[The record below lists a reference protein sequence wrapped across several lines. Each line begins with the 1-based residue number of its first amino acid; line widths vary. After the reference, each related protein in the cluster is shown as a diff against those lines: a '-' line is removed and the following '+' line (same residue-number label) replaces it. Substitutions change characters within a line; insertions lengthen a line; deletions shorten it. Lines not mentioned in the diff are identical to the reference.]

1 MPLATTT
8 HAGQIYMYK
17 DSNGSTLLTN
27 RKSADRSLTKVK
39 VTYYPDSNI
48 HSYRNWGNSEASVL
62 PSYSRNKN
70 AFDHII
76 QQAAQQHGVSEGL
89 IKAVMHT
96 ESGFNVNARSPVG
109 AQGLMQL
116 MPATARRF
124 NVSNAYDP
132 HENIMAG
139 AKYLAWLLKRFNGNT
154 TLALAGYNAGEG
166 NIAKYGGVP
175 PFRETQ
181 DYVRR
186 VTSRYS
192 NLYAN
197 GVVPGLVGNRHPVST
212 PFDTYRAADGLV
224 VIAVASNRLFERLCQ
239 CMGQP
244 ELATDPRFI
253 DDASRTRHE
262 PQLRAAI
269 EAWTAQHSVEH
280 LCDGLLE
287 AGVPSSPVWDLAEAA
302 SSEHARVRQLQFQPP
317 GAAVPCVPQPVFF
330 NGRKPHAL
338 TAAPRLGADNAI
350 FGLNPTGVNP

>member
-1 MPLATTT
+1 MNNKINAFLLYILGTASIMPLATTT

-166 NIAKYGGVP
+166 NVAKYGGVP

-197 GVVPGLVGNRHPVST
+197 GVSASANNNAITANNNSNTQSQNAQVIAQSESYTASNHQVAANKRPQRQIIM
-212 PFDTYRAADGLV
+212 AADGRFTD
-224 VIAVASNRLFERLCQ
+224 APAGSYATGNATASARI
-239 CMGQP
+239 
-244 ELATDPRFI
+244 FI
-253 DDASRTRHE
+253 
-262 PQLRAAI
+262 
-269 EAWTAQHSVEH
+269 
-280 LCDGLLE
+280 
-287 AGVPSSPVWDLAEAA
+287 
-302 SSEHARVRQLQFQPP
+302 SE
-317 GAAVPCVPQPVFF
+317 
-330 NGRKPHAL
+330 
-338 TAAPRLGADNAI
+338 
-350 FGLNPTGVNP
+350 

>member
-1 MPLATTT
+1 MNNKINAFLLYILGTASIMPLATTT

-132 HENIMAG
+132 QENIMAG

-166 NIAKYGGVP
+166 NVAKYGGVP

-192 NLYAN
+192 NLYASGISASAN
-197 GVVPGLVGNRHPVST
+197 NNAITANNTSNTQSQNAQVIAQSDNYTAGNHQIAANKRPQ
-212 PFDTYRAADGLV
+212 RQIIMAADGRFTD
-224 VIAVASNRLFERLCQ
+224 APAGSYATGNATASARI
-239 CMGQP
+239 
-244 ELATDPRFI
+244 FI
-253 DDASRTRHE
+253 
-262 PQLRAAI
+262 
-269 EAWTAQHSVEH
+269 
-280 LCDGLLE
+280 
-287 AGVPSSPVWDLAEAA
+287 
-302 SSEHARVRQLQFQPP
+302 SE
-317 GAAVPCVPQPVFF
+317 
-330 NGRKPHAL
+330 
-338 TAAPRLGADNAI
+338 
-350 FGLNPTGVNP
+350 

>member
-1 MPLATTT
+1 MNNKINAFLLYILGTASIMPLATTT

-166 NIAKYGGVP
+166 NVAKYGGVP

-192 NLYAN
+192 NLYAS
-197 GVVPGLVGNRHPVST
+197 GVSASSGSNAITANNNSNTQSQNAQVIAQSDNYTASSHQVAANKRPQRQIIM
-212 PFDTYRAADGLV
+212 AADGRFTD
-224 VIAVASNRLFERLCQ
+224 APAGSYATGNATASARI
-239 CMGQP
+239 
-244 ELATDPRFI
+244 FI
-253 DDASRTRHE
+253 
-262 PQLRAAI
+262 
-269 EAWTAQHSVEH
+269 
-280 LCDGLLE
+280 
-287 AGVPSSPVWDLAEAA
+287 
-302 SSEHARVRQLQFQPP
+302 SE
-317 GAAVPCVPQPVFF
+317 
-330 NGRKPHAL
+330 
-338 TAAPRLGADNAI
+338 
-350 FGLNPTGVNP
+350 

>member
-166 NIAKYGGVP
+166 NVAKYGGVP

-186 VTSRYS
+186 VTSRFN
-192 NLYAN
+192 NLYAS
-197 GVVPGLVGNRHPVST
+197 GVNASSSNSAITANNNSNTQSQNAQVIAQSENYTASNHQVAANKRPQRQIIM
-212 PFDTYRAADGLV
+212 AADGRFTD
-224 VIAVASNRLFERLCQ
+224 APAGSYATGNATASARI
-239 CMGQP
+239 
-244 ELATDPRFI
+244 FI
-253 DDASRTRHE
+253 
-262 PQLRAAI
+262 
-269 EAWTAQHSVEH
+269 
-280 LCDGLLE
+280 
-287 AGVPSSPVWDLAEAA
+287 
-302 SSEHARVRQLQFQPP
+302 SE
-317 GAAVPCVPQPVFF
+317 
-330 NGRKPHAL
+330 
-338 TAAPRLGADNAI
+338 
-350 FGLNPTGVNP
+350 

>member
-1 MPLATTT
+1 MKNKMKVFLLCFFGSVSSMPLLTAA

-17 DSNGSTLLTN
+17 DNNGSTLLTN
-27 RKSADRSLTKVK
+27 RKSNDRSLKKVK
-39 VTYYPDSNI
+39 VTYYADSNI
-48 HSYRNWGNSEASVL
+48 HSYRNWGSSEASVL

-76 QQAAQQHGVSEGL
+76 QQAAQQHGISEGL

-132 HENIMAG
+132 HQNIMAG

-166 NIAKYGGVP
+166 NVAKYGGVP

-197 GVVPGLVGNRHPVST
+197 GVSAGSPQNNNASSSSTAQNAQIIAQSDNYSASNHQVSVNKR
-212 PFDTYRAADGLV
+212 PQRQIIMAADG
-224 VIAVASNRLFERLCQ
+224 SF
-239 CMGQP
+239 
-244 ELATDPRFI
+244 TD
-253 DDASRTRHE
+253 A
-262 PQLRAAI
+262 
-269 EAWTAQHSVEH
+269 
-280 LCDGLLE
+280 
-287 AGVPSSPVWDLAEAA
+287 
-302 SSEHARVRQLQFQPP
+302 
-317 GAAVPCVPQPVFF
+317 
-330 NGRKPHAL
+330 
-338 TAAPRLGADNAI
+338 
-350 FGLNPTGVNP
+350 PTGSYATGNATASARIFISE

>member
-1 MPLATTT
+1 MNNKINVFLLYILGTASIMPLATTT

-166 NIAKYGGVP
+166 NVAKYGGVP

-197 GVVPGLVGNRHPVST
+197 GVSASANNNAITANNNSNTQSQNAQVIAQSESYTASSHQVAANKRPQRQIIM
-212 PFDTYRAADGLV
+212 AADGRFTD
-224 VIAVASNRLFERLCQ
+224 APAGSYATGNATASARI
-239 CMGQP
+239 
-244 ELATDPRFI
+244 FI
-253 DDASRTRHE
+253 
-262 PQLRAAI
+262 
-269 EAWTAQHSVEH
+269 
-280 LCDGLLE
+280 
-287 AGVPSSPVWDLAEAA
+287 
-302 SSEHARVRQLQFQPP
+302 SE
-317 GAAVPCVPQPVFF
+317 
-330 NGRKPHAL
+330 
-338 TAAPRLGADNAI
+338 
-350 FGLNPTGVNP
+350 